1 VRAEVA
7 RHDLVTADPG
17 AWGDLLAGR
26 RDLDGLPHLAG
37 WARAG
42 RPLIVRR
49 RVPGEGAERVPLG
62 LPLPPIDGKRRIG
75 LSLPAGVLS
84 PVVAPSLAETASVAP
99 TDWQPTLA
107 ALLTLADDHGL
118 TPRPFGAL
126 LWQAVTGLTYLA
138 AGSDLDL
145 LWPCQGPASASLLD
159 GLAQIDAGAP
169 MRLDGEILL
178 PDGGGVQWREL
189 HEAPEGGTVLAKYLD
204 RVAMRGVGE
213 LVRRAGNDG
222 FG

>member
-1 VRAEVA
+1 MRAEA
-7 RHDLVTADPG
+7 TRHDLVTADLG
-17 AWGDLLAGR
+17 AWGDLLAER

-62 LPLPPIDGKRRIG
+62 LPLPPANGKRRIG
-75 LSLPAGVLS
+75 LALPAGVLR
-84 PVVAPSLAETASVAP
+84 PVAAPSLAETAPGAP
-99 TDWQPTLA
+99 ADWGPAIA
-107 ALLTLADDHGL
+107 ALLDLARDHGL

-126 LWQAVTGLTYLA
+126 LWQAVTGLTYLTA
-138 AGSDLDL
+138 TSDLDL
-145 LWPCQGPASASLLD
+145 LWPCPGPVPASLLD
-159 GLAQIDAGAP
+159 GLARIDAGGP

-189 HEAPEGGTVLAKYLD
+189 HEAPDGGHVLAKYLD
-204 RVAMRGVGE
+204 RVAMRAVGD
-213 LVRRAGNDG
+213 LKR
-222 FG
+222 